1 MRRFKGSLFLRLS
14 LLVVLTVGATQVFT
28 WWLVT
33 NERRELIAKHF
44 YGQIIDALADYEGRL
59 DDIPQPQRNTYL
71 MGFNRP
77 WQPQLVPLAADRGL
91 SFDRDLDPFEQV
103 LTHRLSKALGEP
115 LDVKTRLLQDKRQL
129 WISVHVLGDRYWLVV
144 PMGRFRDSVI
154 GPVMQAALL
163 ATLFAILIA
172 SLIALK
178 TTLPISRVVRAARE
192 LEEGRAPET
201 LDESIGS
208 REVRALTQSFN
219 RMSRALQASASERRL
234 MLAGLSHDLRT
245 PLTRLKLM
253 VELQGESGDSP
264 AMLSD
269 IDEMSGIV
277 RQFIDFA
284 RSEEQPRNE
293 PVALAELASSVV
305 ARFAREQV
313 PVHLTVQ
320 NEPEIVA
327 DPLALERLLGN
338 LIDNARRYGLPPV
351 EVEVAESDADAILS
365 VTDHGAGIPAESR
378 QAALAPFERLAAH
391 RGTDGGSGL
400 GLAIVSRVVKQ
411 HHGSLHFTDV
421 EGGGFRITVRLPRNR
436 TAQGST

>member
-1 MRRFKGSLFLRLS
+1 MRRLKGSLFLRLS
-14 LLVVLTVGATQVFT
+14 LLVILAIGATQVFT

-33 NERRELIAKHF
+33 NERRELIARHF
-44 YGQIIDALADYEGRL
+44 YGQIVDTLADYEGRL
-59 DDIPQPQRNTYL
+59 DNIAPAQRNAYL
-71 MGFNRP
+71 ASTTRP
-77 WQPQLVPLAADRGL
+77 WQPQLQPVFADKGL
-91 SFDRDLDPFEQV
+91 SFDDSLDTFERV
-103 LTHRLSKALGEP
+103 LVENLSKAMGET
-115 LDVKTRLLQDKRQL
+115 LRVKTRTLQDKRQL
-129 WISVHVLGDRYWLVV
+129 WISVHVLGDPYWLVV
-144 PMGRFRDSVI
+144 PMGRFRDSVV
-154 GPVMQAALL
+154 GSMMQAALL

-172 SLIALK
+172 SAIAWR

-219 RMSRALQASASERRL
+219 RMSRTLQASASERRL

-253 VELQGESGDSP
+253 VELQGDTGEND

-293 PVALAELASSVV
+293 PVALAELASSVI
-305 ARFAREQV
+305 ARFTREHV
-313 PVHLTVQ
+313 PIHLTVQ
-320 NEPEIVA
+320 SEPEIIA

-338 LIDNARRYGLPPV
+338 LIDNARRYGRPPI
-351 EVEVAESDADAILS
+351 EVQVGEDRNEATLA
-365 VTDHGAGIPAESR
+365 VTDHGDGIPCESR
-378 QAALAPFERLAAH
+378 QAALAPFERLAEH

-400 GLAIVSRVVKQ
+400 GLAIVTRVVKQ
-411 HHGSLHFTDV
+411 HNGSLQFEDV
-421 EGGGFRITVRLPRNR
+421 AGGGFRICIRLPRK
-436 TAQGST
+436 QLP